1 MSSRRVARHAKLAR
15 DGRRAKSGGSAWE
28 SNPASPRKRGAT
40 DFEDREGH
48 RAPFTSEKNC
58 IPDGR
63 VGVIAEC
70 GLRVAELLRNADRGL
85 RTYSGNADC
94 GCRIMRRGIR
104 NQSELRNQSA
114 LRSRNPQSIRNPQS
128 AIRSALL
135 AFDQPNVARARPLL

>member
-1 MSSRRVARHAKLAR
+1 MAGNRLLQT
-15 DGRRAKSGGSAWE
+15 RAKVGGSAWE
-28 SNPASPRKRGAT
+28 SNPAAPRKRGAT

-94 GCRIMRRGIR
+94 DVASCGAESAINR
-104 NQSELRNQSA
+104 NSAINPHYAVPIHNQSA
-114 LRSRNPQSIRNPQS
+114 TGNPQS
-128 AIRSALL
+128 AVLY
-135 AFDQPNVARARPLL
+135 